1 MGSPSAKNVTPP
13 PVVLGINPS
22 ASLAL
27 AETVTVEPV
36 ATKLPAEGAVRLTV
50 GAAPTAELTFK
61 LIVVESKVVTPSL
74 AVARASSVWGPPPA
88 VTV

>member
-1 MGSPSAKNVTPP
+1 MA
-13 PVVLGINPS
+13 LGINPS

-36 ATKLPAEGAVRLTV
+36 ATKLLADGAVRLTV

-74 AVARASSVWGPPPA
+74 AVARASSVWAPPPA

>member
-1 MGSPSAKNVTPP
+1 M
-13 PVVLGINPS
+13 
-22 ASLAL
+22 
-27 AETVTVEPV
+27 EPV
-36 ATKLPAEGAVRLTV
+36 ATKLLADGAVRLTV

-74 AVARASSVWGPPPA
+74 AVARASSVWAPPPA